1 MRPNLFS
8 NRISICIFLRFK
20 KAFFKFENIKLF
32 TRWLSQL
39 RIHIPYFFSI
49 LFLDVVFIPFWWL
62 GFWLFF
68 AMKLQNYYLIVCLFF
83 ICSRPSC
90 LANRKHYRE
99 NHATKV
105 TKKPKTK
112 LPRYVMSWTKES
124 FWLVKKLW
132 DDFFNNLYLMK
143 TEMMFYKVFD
153 PVVNCYILHTYIVH

>member
-1 MRPNLFS
+1 MRPNLFL

-90 LANRKHYRE
+90 LANGKHYRE
-99 NHATKV
+99 NQVTKV
-105 TKKPKTK
+105 TKKTK
-112 LPRYVMSWTKES
+112 NEVTKICNE
-124 FWLVKKLW
+124 LGKRVILIGKK
-132 DDFFNNLYLMK
+132 
-143 TEMMFYKVFD
+143 
-153 PVVNCYILHTYIVH
+153 IVIWSL